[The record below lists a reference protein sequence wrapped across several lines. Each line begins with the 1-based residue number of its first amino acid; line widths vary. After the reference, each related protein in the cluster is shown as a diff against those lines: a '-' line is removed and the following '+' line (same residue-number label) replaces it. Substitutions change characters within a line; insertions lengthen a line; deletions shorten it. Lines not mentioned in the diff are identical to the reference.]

1 MFDKILTESA
11 KLRVLHGFMGYV
23 VHLDALV
30 RGWRDSK
37 CCVAAIGC
45 VSLQNFDVCQ

>member
-11 KLRVLHGFMGYV
+11 KLRVLHGFMGCV